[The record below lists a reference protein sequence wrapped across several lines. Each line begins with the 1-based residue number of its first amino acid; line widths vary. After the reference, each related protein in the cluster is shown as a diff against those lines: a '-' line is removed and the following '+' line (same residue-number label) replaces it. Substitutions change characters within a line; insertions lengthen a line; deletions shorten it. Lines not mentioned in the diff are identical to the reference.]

1 MKHAPT
7 DDDVRT
13 LASFRYAL
21 RTFQFWSEQATRAL
35 GLTTQQ
41 YQALLAI
48 RGHDDVRPFTVKSLA
63 QFLLIK
69 HNSAVELVDR
79 IVELGFV
86 ERRHTDVDRRRV
98 VIEITPQGRQVRK
111 RLVGVHRRELAR
123 VAPEFLHYFRQFAR
137 DAAANE

>member
-1 MKHAPT
+1 MKHATT

-13 LASFRYAL
+13 VASFRYAL
-21 RTFQFWSEQATRAL
+21 RTFEFWSEQATRAL

-79 IVELGFV
+79 IAELGFA

-98 VIEITPQGRQVRK
+98 VVELTPQGRQVLK
-111 RLVGVHRRELAR
+111 RLVAVHRRELAR
-123 VAPEFLHYFRQFAR
+123 VAPEFLHYFRHFAQ
-137 DAAANE
+137 DPAAGE

>member
-63 QFLLIK
+63 
-69 HNSAVELVDR
+69 
-79 IVELGFV
+79 G
-86 ERRHTDVDRRRV
+86 
-98 VIEITPQGRQVRK
+98 
-111 RLVGVHRRELAR
+111 LAPGAGT
-123 VAPEFLHYFRQFAR
+123 AP
-137 DAAANE
+137 AAS